1 VFSSRV
7 GSELSPNRLTRALED
22 LRRRGTPYLDLT
34 EANPTR
40 TGFDYPADLL
50 GALAGPASL
59 VYRPEPLGLGSAR
72 EAVCRELTRRGTST
86 TSERVVLT
94 ASTSEAYSFLFKLLC
109 DPGDSVLVPR
119 PGYPLFEHLTR
130 LDGVVPVP
138 YLLELERRWT
148 LDVAALER
156 AATPRTRALL
166 VVSPNNPTGTV
177 LSGEELVRVSAFC
190 EERSIALIGDEV
202 FLDYR
207 FGAEGPRSVVDQD
220 RALAFSLGGLSKS
233 AGLPQLKLAWIAV
246 SGPSARVSE
255 ALARLEVIADA
266 YLSVSTPVQEAAA
279 VLLEK
284 APVVRRQIQE
294 RIESN
299 LACLR
304 STSASF
310 PSCEVLEPEGGW
322 SAVIRVPAVLA
333 EEELAVRLLN
343 EAGVLV
349 HPGYFFDFPHEAFVV
364 VSLLPMRD
372 VFVEGISRLLE
383 LAGG

>member
-34 EANPTR
+34 ESNPTR

-59 VYRPEPLGLGSAR
+59 VYRPEPLGLRSAR

-177 LSGEELVRVSAFC
+177 LSGEELVRASAFC

-304 STSASF
+304 STAASF